1 MYNLAQPC
9 AGLYVY
15 NKMDLC
21 SMEEVDEIA
30 RRPHSIPISCY
41 HKLNFDGL
49 LARIWDMMVRGRGR
63 AGGFPCGGLHGAAQG
78 CVCACACV
86 RGALK

>member
-1 MYNLAQPC
+1 
-9 AGLYVY
+9 VY
-15 NKMDLC
+15 NKVDVC

-49 LARIWDMMVRGRGR
+49 LARIWDMMVGGWLEGR
-63 AGGFPCGGLHGAAQG
+63 AVGFGLVGKGGGG
-78 CVCACACV
+78 
-86 RGALK
+86 